1 MQFALIVMITTV
13 IDATNIHHSVH
24 NVQMDITTIIME
36 LVSVVLKILNNVKNA
51 NLMHKHKPQYV
62 LNVKKDILQT
72 NLDNAYH
79 VIQILFIFHAFNV
92 NLILIIRV
100 YAQNAKIN
108 LIWIIVLVLIVLF
121 HNLVVLLV
129 HSQELVTYAIVRSHK
144 LIKIDNVLFAIL
156 LMDGL

>member
-36 LVSVVLKILNNVKNA
+36 IVSVVLKILNNVKNA

-108 LIWIIVLVLIVLF
+108 LI
-121 HNLVVLLV
+121 
-129 HSQELVTYAIVRSHK
+129 
-144 LIKIDNVLFAIL
+144 
-156 LMDGL
+156 